1 MGLVARLGVAAA
13 AIMLQAPS
21 LSAQMAAPLPPG
33 NVTVVVAFP
42 VGGPLDTV
50 TRILAE
56 KIGTKYNRT
65 IVIENRA
72 GAAGHVGGA
81 SVARAE
87 PNGLTWL
94 MTLDSVWTVNPH
106 LGAKPS
112 YDPDN
117 DLRFVGQVGQVI
129 LMLAV
134 HEKVPAKTWA
144 ELLAH
149 SKTKSLNFGS
159 AGIGAPGHL
168 AFEYLKT
175 VAPFDAVHVPFRG
188 NAPAIQELL
197 AGNIDGAF
205 IAPGAMIGL
214 VREGKIRGL
223 AISDNK
229 RFKPLPDVPSAREA
243 GLGDFQARFSN
254 IMAVPAKTP
263 DAVRDWLREEIR
275 IVLGLPDVAT
285 RLETL
290 GTEALATTE
299 AETKAWIAAESAR
312 WGKVVQARGL
322 KAAPPPAAPAVK

>member
-1 MGLVARLGVAAA
+1 MATGLRFAAA
-13 AIMLQAPS
+13 LITATV
-21 LSAQMAAPLPPG
+21 LSAQTVAQPAAPLPPG

-42 VGGPLDTV
+42 AGGPLDTV
-50 TRILAE
+50 TRILTE

-175 VAPFDAVHVPFRG
+175 VAPLDAVHVPFRG

-205 IAPGAMIGL
+205 IAPGAMIGF

-223 AISDNK
+223 AISDSK
-229 RFKPLPDVPSAREA
+229 RFKPLPDIPSAPEA
-243 GLGDFQARFSN
+243 GLGDFRARFSN

-263 DAVRDWLREEIR
+263 DAVRDWLRAEVNT
-275 IVLGLPDVAT
+275 VLGMPDVVT
-285 RLETL
+285 RLEAL
-290 GTEALATTE
+290 GTEPMTTSE
-299 AETKAWIAAESAR
+299 AETKAWIAAEKAR

-322 KAAPPPAAPAVK
+322 KVAP